1 MPAMPAGW
9 VTVLLRLPLFYN
21 PDATGVRTPIEDA
34 KFLATADELAQQFG
48 GGTLFV
54 FRHDPPRG
62 FWWDQGVVDQD
73 VLALL
78 EVDVPDTAASRAWL
92 HAYAR
97 DVLCPRFQQKAI
109 YVKFV
114 RPVEQLIIHEEEIRN
129 AD

>member
-1 MPAMPAGW
+1 M
-9 VTVLLRLPLFYN
+9 
-21 PDATGVRTPIEDA
+21 
-34 KFLATADELAQQFG
+34 
-48 GGTLFV
+48 
-54 FRHDPPRG
+54 
-62 FWWDQGVVDQD
+62 DQD

-78 EVDVPDTAASRAWL
+78 EADVPDTAASRAWL